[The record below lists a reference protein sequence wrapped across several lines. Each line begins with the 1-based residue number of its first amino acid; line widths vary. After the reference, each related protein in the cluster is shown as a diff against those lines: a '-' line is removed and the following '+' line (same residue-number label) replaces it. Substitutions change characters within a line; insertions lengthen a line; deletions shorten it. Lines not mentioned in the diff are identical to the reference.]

1 MILAA
6 ASIAARRAR
15 GISGAFWVSLLV
27 IGLGSGFV
35 IVTMTLLGVIDSATS
50 VLIPVGSMIIA
61 NAMNSNALALDRFR
75 AEVESHVGQIE
86 AALTLGAEAKQTV
99 APYVQA
105 AAEASLIPRIDSLR
119 SLGIVWIPGLMAGM
133 ILAGA
138 DPVYA
143 AIYQFAVIA
152 MIFAASGLTSIL
164 STLLIR
170 SRAFSPAQ
178 QLILRP
184 QG

>member
-1 MILAA
+1 
-6 ASIAARRAR
+6 
-15 GISGAFWVSLLV
+15 
-27 IGLGSGFV
+27 
-35 IVTMTLLGVIDSATS
+35 
-50 VLIPVGSMIIA
+50 
-61 NAMNSNALALDRFR
+61 
-75 AEVESHVGQIE
+75 
-86 AALTLGAEAKQTV
+86 
-99 APYVQA
+99 
-105 AAEASLIPRIDSLR
+105 
-119 SLGIVWIPGLMAGM
+119 M

-143 AIYQFAVIA
+143 SIYQFAVIA

>member
-1 MILAA
+1 
-6 ASIAARRAR
+6 
-15 GISGAFWVSLLV
+15 
-27 IGLGSGFV
+27 
-35 IVTMTLLGVIDSATS
+35 
-50 VLIPVGSMIIA
+50 
-61 NAMNSNALALDRFR
+61 
-75 AEVESHVGQIE
+75 
-86 AALTLGAEAKQTV
+86 
-99 APYVQA
+99 
-105 AAEASLIPRIDSLR
+105 
-119 SLGIVWIPGLMAGM
+119 MAGM

-143 AIYQFAVIA
+143 SIYQFAVIA